1 MSIIQGANMGRLKS
15 AMMDVGEEA
24 MEIGIEA
31 ASMKHHLTEDDV
43 KLAYYLLVASK
54 ANGNNSFK
62 KGTFKVLYCTKF
74 DSLDKNLP
82 TMAEHVHV
90 LPRNYVGQ

>member
-31 ASMKHHLTEDDV
+31 ASMKHHLTEEDV
-43 KLAYYLLVASK
+43 KLCILLACGFQGEWEQFVEE
-54 ANGNNSFK
+54 GHMQ
-62 KGTFKVLYCTKF
+62 GPVL
-74 DSLDKNLP
+74 
-82 TMAEHVHV
+82 H
-90 LPRNYVGQ
+90 

>member
-43 KLAYYLLVASK
+43 KLCILLACGFQGEWEQFVEE
-54 ANGNNSFK
+54 GYMQ
-62 KGTFKVLYCTKF
+62 GPL
-74 DSLDKNLP
+74 L
-82 TMAEHVHV
+82 H
-90 LPRNYVGQ
+90 